1 MATSLRRS
9 RTRKRNHSSQR
20 YTNHPLQGET
30 YVKIQ
35 YDRHVASEA
44 WVLLPDRTI
53 EHLICYPRGRSARLA
68 RRITPTH
75 ENLSSPF
82 SNLGLVTDDDGE
94 KTRDE
99 EKSPVDTIVRD
110 TSSSSSNSHLI
121 STDEKKQNTTT
132 ISETT
137 PKPKAKTTSTPTP
150 TTAIPHP
157 LLDRVKSALIQID
170 TESTLAPN
178 NTNNNTTNTKKKKNT
193 IISPGILPRAE
204 YISGDGRS
212 WIGTYDLPTGDFVR
226 RTSTSLDA
234 CEENLHHHHN
244 DVPRTYSS
252 SSVGELTVVQCPL
265 DGQGRA
271 MVRFQYVTY
280 EDDGDDGGGGDDG
293 DGENGGGGGAG
304 KGKMAVAGFWERVL
318 RRVVCR

>member
-1 MATSLRRS
+1 MATNLRRS

-82 SNLGLVTDDDGE
+82 SNLGLITDDGDGG
-94 KTRDE
+94 KIRDE

-170 TESTLAPN
+170 TESTLLPN
-178 NTNNNTTNTKKKKNT
+178 NTNNNTNTKKKKNT

-234 CEENLHHHHN
+234 CEDNLHHHHN

-280 EDDGDDGGGGDDG
+280 EDDGDDGGGGDG
-293 DGENGGGGGAG
+293 GGGQNGGGGGAG